1 MAGFA
6 AKSCLELGMHKNSFF
21 ENLNGGSDKRIFLKT
36 LFCCVYDL
44 DKRCSFFANLP
55 WTLHDKAIDEN
66 VFKLVRTI
74 ANNQRPQPYFTT
86 NANEGSCAN
95 YGHRTPTTLTY
106 RR

>member
-1 MAGFA
+1 
-6 AKSCLELGMHKNSFF
+6 
-21 ENLNGGSDKRIFLKT
+21 
-36 LFCCVYDL
+36 
-44 DKRCSFFANLP
+44 
-55 WTLHDKAIDEN
+55 
-66 VFKLVRTI
+66 VRTI